1 MNGGAFLRVC
11 MVCMALAPAPLPCLL
26 QCPVL
31 LLLLPISN
39 FNAVATPSL
48 RISFVVVII
57 TDDDDDVCLLLLRI
71 RLPAHPLQCRLGE
84 GLTAVQCRPIQP
96 NAEGTQPLSA
106 LSFGGFFRHAAQ
118 ARGRVAS
125 RSVGRVVVF
134 RVIVFVRSFFFPLI
148 FFRRH

>member
-1 MNGGAFLRVC
+1 MRVC

-26 QCPVL
+26 QCPVVV
-31 LLLLPISN
+31 LLLPLSN

-57 TDDDDDVCLLLLRI
+57 TDDDDDDDVCLLLLRI

-106 LSFGGFFRHAAQ
+106 TQLRRLLPPRRAGPGAG
-118 ARGRVAS
+118 GRVAS